1 MRAAP
6 KGRICVNRYL
16 LTHIYCESLKIINNQ
31 IFIIYRLKSTEMLC
45 MNKQSYKNLRSQMHF
60 NHKWP
65 QFFLYVFE
73 DVILWSGVVY
83 FLNQPLTL
91 SWIAAL
97 PFAVLM
103 FRNFAFMHEAV
114 HGVAAPHHK
123 VNYALGLFAGAVCF
137 LPFSLWKA
145 IHIEHHYWT
154 GNFDKDPALAVV
166 KKYPGSSRFMK
177 GVFTVMWRTRF
188 PLMAFFQYIVFWAHS
203 VIKLSNDRRDL
214 VLWVSLVSPLLLWG
228 SMVYALTLPQLAVV
242 GLGIFLYSLLFDF
255 INLPHHVGVYSYDS
269 EERKGIWDQH
279 SVVRSCRYPSL
290 VEHLVLNFNFHT
302 EHHMMPDLPWHE
314 LPKAHE
320 VLKAEKSSQDE
331 FHFIKAGWLAQ
342 QRPKT
347 FAEFLRPDL
356 YGDDEKPVKKQV
368 A

>member
-1 MRAAP
+1 M
-6 KGRICVNRYL
+6 NRDMYK
-16 LTHIYCESLKIINNQ
+16 KI
-31 IFIIYRLKSTEMLC
+31 
-45 MNKQSYKNLRSQMHF
+45 RSQMNFKHQ
-60 NHKWP
+60 WS
-65 QFFLYVFE
+65 QFSLYFFE
-73 DVILWSGVVY
+73 DIILWSGVVY
-83 FLNQPLTL
+83 FLNQSLYL

-114 HGVAAPHHK
+114 HGVAAPNHK
-123 VNYALGLFAGAVCF
+123 VNYALGLFAGAICF

-177 GVFTVMWRTRF
+177 AVFTVMWRTRF

-203 VIKLSNDRRDL
+203 AVKLYKDRRDL

-228 SMVYALTLPQLAVV
+228 GLAYTLSFSQLAVV
-242 GLGIFLYSLLFDF
+242 GLGVFLYSLLFDF
-255 INLPHHVGVYSYDS
+255 INLPHHVGVYSYDPD
-269 EERKGIWDQH
+269 ERKGIWEQH
-279 SVVRSCRYPSL
+279 SVVRSCRYPYL

-314 LPKAHE
+314 LPSAHK
-320 VLKAEKSSQDE
+320 VISRSKPNTDE

-342 QRPKT
+342 QRSKT

-356 YGDDEKPVKKQV
+356 YSNSEKTDKKQ
-368 A
+368 AA